1 MDRKVASKGVTGR
14 DERRHRMSHGG
25 AKSCHAL
32 EFVSTASR
40 PACESR
46 VWIGWMGLLA
56 GCWWPITAQLTRAR
70 WGSSGQR
77 ERVAAGVC
85 VKGKRVRVK
94 WQKSRGKR
102 MNTKTG
108 ETIRQRLAKP
118 DQGKDRGQLT

>member
-1 MDRKVASKGVTGR
+1 MISNSGFEVRQRLRRRRRGRAATCGQQIASKGVTGR

-56 GCWWPITAQLTRAR
+56 GCWWPITGQLTRAR
-70 WGSSGQR
+70 WGSSGQIER
-77 ERVAAGVC
+77 ETAGVC
-85 VKGKRVRVK
+85 VKGEMSESQVAKI
-94 WQKSRGKR
+94 RGG
-102 MNTKTG
+102 N
-108 ETIRQRLAKP
+108 E
-118 DQGKDRGQLT
+118 